1 MKTETRKNKMLEMK
15 KLGKTNVE
23 IGNCFGISYE
33 RVRQIIG
40 NFGHFK
46 SERIKRICPFCKKS
60 FECLSSSKK
69 KYYKREYAY
78 IAQRLIASKCIPE
91 YTKEETIALNK
102 VRNDKRKEK
111 RRLYYQ
117 RPEVKQRR
125 KEYQK
130 TEIYK
135 KYQREYSKK
144 RT

>member
-1 MKTETRKNKMLEMK
+1 MEKEERKKKMLEMK
-15 KLGKTNVE
+15 KLDKTNIE
-23 IGNCFGISYE
+23 IGSYFGVSDE

-46 SERIKRICPFCKKS
+46 SERIKKVCPFCKKS
-60 FECLSSSKK
+60 FECLLSLNKKYCSKK
-69 KYYKREYAY
+69 CAC
-78 IAQRLIASKCIPE
+78 IAQRLIASKCIPK